1 MAIAIGGGRVS
12 PVHENDRRLEIL
24 QKEVDSLRIRLEH
37 RIGGVRLSKVAESYC
52 TYYEQ
57 WSEYDPFITVPEPSN
72 PWVSDSLD
80 FWEQERQT

>member
-12 PVHENDRRLEIL
+12 PVHENDRRVEIL

-37 RIGGVRLSKVAESYC
+37 RIGGVRLSKVAEGYC